1 MHGFLPSPYLHLAY
15 IYSVRKCKDRLVSTF
30 IPQSSLHF
38 GTVWYTS
45 YTTLTLAIMGRKNTS
60 GDSSRRPFATPPA
73 TFNLAALFMETSLCS
88 PCGLTFFVLPVPPTT
103 GLPLSK

>member
-1 MHGFLPSPYLHLAY
+1 MLPLALHPKNMRTL
-15 IYSVRKCKDRLVSTF
+15 
-30 IPQSSLHF
+30 P
-38 GTVWYTS
+38 
-45 YTTLTLAIMGRKNTS
+45 TLTLAIMGRKNTS

-103 GLPLSK
+103 GLPLHRGRR